1 MVRNF
6 RKIVV
11 LCASA
16 LIVLLA
22 ISCSSQ
28 PPQDTKPATETSQA
42 PAPADSQQQAAPADS
57 AAAPAEGTAAPSQEQ
72 APAPA
77 QDQQAPKQ
85 Q

>member
-1 MVRNF
+1 MAKNF

-16 LIVLLA
+16 FIVLLA
-22 ISCSSQ
+22 IACSSQ
-28 PPQDTKPATETSQA
+28 PPQDTTA
-42 PAPADSQQQAAPADS
+42 PAPADGQQQAAPADS
-57 AAAPAEGTAAPSQEQ
+57 AAAPAEGTAAPSQQQ

-85 Q
+85 P